1 MARTAK
7 PSDPQQLERLKH
19 RVQDSTYLNEAI
31 YRIASALT
39 QQIVQEIHRSP
50 DNPGSAVSVI
60 EHRFDRR

>member
-7 PSDPQQLERLKH
+7 SSDPQQLARLKH

-31 YRIASALT
+31 SRIATRLT

-50 DNPGSAVSVI
+50 ENPGNAVSII